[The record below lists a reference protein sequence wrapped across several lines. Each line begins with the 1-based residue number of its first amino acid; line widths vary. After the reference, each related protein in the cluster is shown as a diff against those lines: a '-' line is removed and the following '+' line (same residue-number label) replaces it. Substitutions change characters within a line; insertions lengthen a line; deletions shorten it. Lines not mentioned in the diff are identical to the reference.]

1 MLSLVY
7 SFNYI
12 TALKKF
18 KITDLFFKVM
28 KSRYLRRGL
37 LLVMNFTAHL
47 KIVTDLEASCS
58 SFGRLNTIGR

>member
-28 KSRYLRRGL
+28 KSRYL
-37 LLVMNFTAHL
+37 LLVINSTAHL
-47 KIVTDLEASCS
+47 KIVIDLEASCS